1 MMTGGKNLLNKKVEG
16 AENNGEKQK
25 TERKAWSRWENDS
38 NNRVIQIIM
47 MEEMR
52 SYSLLSLVK
61 ATV

>member
-1 MMTGGKNLLNKKVEG
+1 MMTGGKNLLKKGEG
-16 AENNGEKQK
+16 AENDGEKQK
-25 TERKAWSRWENDS
+25 RKRKAWRRWEYDS